1 MPVKTT
7 VLLSF
12 LEDNE
17 SSSVPFISCLGINN
31 LLTQQIGTEALDVE
45 DDSILLMPGDDSI

>member
-1 MPVKTT
+1 M
-7 VLLSF
+7 LLSS

-45 DDSILLMPGDDSI
+45 DDSILLMPGDDSV